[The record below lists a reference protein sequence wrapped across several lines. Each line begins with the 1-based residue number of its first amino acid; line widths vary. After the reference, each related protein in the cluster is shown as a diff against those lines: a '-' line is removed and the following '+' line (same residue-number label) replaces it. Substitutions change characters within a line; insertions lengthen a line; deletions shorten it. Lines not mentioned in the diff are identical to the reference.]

1 MKYSKCI
8 LLTMAG
14 LLSVATLSA
23 QSQTT
28 APAAAPAPAAPPAW
42 SMGGIEF
49 SGLVDG
55 YYDLNFNHPA
65 DRTNQVRVLDVR
77 ANQFT
82 LNMAKFSMQHAADPV
97 GFRVDLGF
105 GRGMD
110 LYHFNEPDFS
120 AMKYVE
126 QAFISWKPETAKGFQ
141 ADFGKFVSSAG
152 AEVFE
157 THTNWNYSRSLLYG
171 WAQPFYHF
179 GLRTS
184 MPLNKHFSAGVQVV
198 NGWNNVED
206 NNTGKTI
213 GLTGTYTCSKVSWTN
228 TYYVGPEKKDT
239 NQGQRHLY
247 DSVLLLTPTSK
258 LNAYINFDYGVD
270 KMVLGGEN
278 RWVGIA
284 GAARYQ
290 ANSWFALSPR
300 LEWFN
305 DADGFNTGTAQQ
317 LKEFT
322 LTGEFKMAKGL
333 LTRLEYRRD
342 WSDQPFFNRG
352 NQLANHKNQDTLLV
366 GVVAYFGR
374 E

>member
-1 MKYSKCI
+1 MKHSICFFTSLI
-8 LLTMAG
+8 G
-14 LLSVATLSA
+14 L
-23 QSQTT
+23 
-28 APAAAPAPAAPPAW
+28 AAAITSWAQDQSSSPAPAAPPAW
-42 SMGGIEF
+42 SAGGF
-49 SGLVDG
+49 AFGGLLDG
-55 YYDLNFNHPA
+55 YYDVNFNHPA
-65 DRTNQVRVLDVR
+65 DRTNQIRVFDVR
-77 ANQFT
+77 ANQFA
-82 LNMAKFSMQHAADPV
+82 LNVAKFSVEHAADPV
-97 GFRVDLGF
+97 GVRVDLGF

-110 LYHFNEPDFS
+110 LFHFNEPDFT

-126 QAFISWKPETAKGFQ
+126 QAFVSWKPAKAKGFQ
-141 ADFGKFVSSAG
+141 ADFGKFVSSCG

-157 THTNWNYSRSLLYG
+157 TNSNWNYSRSLLYG

-184 MPLNKHFSAGVQVV
+184 MPLSNHFSAGVQVV

-206 NNTGKTI
+206 NNTGKTV
-213 GLTGTYTCSKVSWTN
+213 GLTGTFTSQKVSWTN

-239 NQGQRHLY
+239 NDGLRHCY
-247 DSVLLLTPTSK
+247 DSVLLLTPNSK
-258 LNAYINFDYGVD
+258 LNAYLNFDYVVD

-322 LTGEFKMAKGL
+322 LTGEFKLAKGL

-342 WSDQPFFNRG
+342 WSDQLFFNRG
-352 NQLANHKNQDTLLV
+352 NELANHKSQDTVLV
-366 GVVAYFGR
+366 GVVAYFGAK
-374 E
+374 

>member
-8 LLTMAG
+8 LKTAIG
-14 LLSVATLSA
+14 LLGAVALCA
-23 QSQTT
+23 QSQSTT
-28 APAAAPAPAAPPAW
+28 PAPTPAPSSVW
-42 SMGGIEF
+42 SLGGIDF
-49 SGLVDG
+49 SGLLDG
-55 YYDLNFNHPA
+55 YYELNFNHPW

-82 LNMAKFSMQHAADPV
+82 LNLAKLTMEHTADPV
-97 GFRVDLGF
+97 GFRFDLGF

-110 LYHFNEPDFS
+110 LFHFNEPDFS

-126 QAFISWKPETAKGFQ
+126 QAYVSWKPEKGKGFQ

-184 MPLNKHFSAGVQVV
+184 MPLNDHFSAGVQLV

-206 NNTGKTI
+206 NNTGKTV
-213 GLTGTYTCSKVSWTN
+213 GLTGTYTSKKASWTN
-228 TYYVGPEKKDT
+228 TYYAGPEKRDT
-239 NQGQRHLY
+239 NQGMRHLY
-247 DSVLLLTPTSK
+247 DSVLLLTPSSK

-270 KMVLGGEN
+270 KMVLGGQN

-290 ANSWFALSPR
+290 VNSWFAVSPR

-305 DADGFNTGTAQQ
+305 DADGFNTGTDQK

-333 LTRLEYRRD
+333 LTRMEYRRD
-342 WSDQPFFNRG
+342 WSDQPYFNRG
-352 NQLANHKNQDTLLV
+352 VQSANHKSQDTVLV
-366 GVVAYFGR
+366 GVVAYFGPK
-374 E
+374 